1 MKTRL
6 LLILSL
12 FSSIIVFAG
21 PPTEEG
27 KMIFTSRC
35 AGCHNVNRI
44 LTGPALAGVDQRHS
58 LDWII
63 NFVHSS
69 QSVIRSG
76 NPEAVALFEKFN
88 RIPMPDH
95 QDLSANDISNI
106 LAYIKQSTVSTETS
120 APFRRPGKIR
130 PAYLPL
136 TGDEYWFFI
145 GFVAV
150 VFLLVG
156 GLVALV
162 QVKMLQRK
170 AKDEA

>member
-1 MKTRL
+1 M
-6 LLILSL
+6 ILSL
-12 FSSIIVFAG
+12 LTSLIAVAA
-21 PPTEEG
+21 PPSEEG
-27 KMIFTSRC
+27 KLIFTARC
-35 AGCHNVNRI
+35 SGCHNVNKV

-95 QDLSANDISNI
+95 QDLSADDISNV
-106 LAYIKQSTVSTETS
+106 LAYIKQTSASTETS
-120 APFRRPGKIR
+120 APFRRPGKIH
-130 PAYLPL
+130 PGYLPL
-136 TGDEYWFFI
+136 TADQYWFFI
-145 GFVAV
+145 GYVAL

-170 AKDEA
+170 LKDQA

>member
-6 LLILSL
+6 LLVLSL
-12 FSSIIVFAG
+12 FTSVIVFAA

-35 AGCHNVNRI
+35 AGCHNVNRV

-95 QDLSANDISNI
+95 PDLSAVDISNI

-120 APFRRPGKIR
+120 APFRRPGKIH

-136 TGDEYWFFI
+136 TGEQYWFFI
-145 GFVAV
+145 G
-150 VFLLVG
+150 
-156 GLVALV
+156 
-162 QVKMLQRK
+162 
-170 AKDEA
+170 